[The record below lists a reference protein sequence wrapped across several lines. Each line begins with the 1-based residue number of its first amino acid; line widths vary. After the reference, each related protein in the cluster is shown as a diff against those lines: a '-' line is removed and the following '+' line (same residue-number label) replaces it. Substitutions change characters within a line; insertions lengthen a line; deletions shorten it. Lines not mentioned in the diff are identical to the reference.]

1 MRAGRRRSS
10 VHRGKSSVSSYGVQR
25 GFSTLRVRVARQ
37 VLAFVDLWPGLLWR
51 FTAHRPPPFD
61 AAELQAETVVAISL
75 RRRRLYLFERG
86 ALRQSYPVA
95 VGGWRARTPRGR
107 FRVGTRLRHPN
118 WVVPGRRER
127 YGELAGTVVAAGD
140 ARNRLGPRWIQLSGG
155 VGIHGGSGGSV
166 GRGWTG
172 GCVRMD
178 DDALIELFE
187 IVPTGTP
194 VLVD

>member
-1 MRAGRRRSS
+1 
-10 VHRGKSSVSSYGVQR
+10 VHRDKCSVSSYGVQR
-25 GFSTLRVRVARQ
+25 GFSTLRLRVARQ
-37 VLAFVDLWPGLLWR
+37 LLGLVDLWPGLLWR

-86 ALRQSYPVA
+86 ALRDSYPVA

-107 FRVGTRLRHPN
+107 FCVGSRLRHPD
-118 WVVPGRRER
+118 WVVPGRPER
-127 YGELAGTVVAAGD
+127 YGALAGTVVAAGD
-140 ARNRLGPRWIQLSGG
+140 ARNQLGPRWIQLSGSI
-155 VGIHGGSGGSV
+155 GIHGGPGGPV
-166 GRGWTG
+166 GRGYTG

-187 IVPTGTP
+187 IVPSGAP

>member
-1 MRAGRRRSS
+1 LRIARRRSS
-10 VHRGKSSVSSYGVQR
+10 VHRDKCSVSSCSVQR
-25 GFSTLRVRVARQ
+25 GCSTLRLRVARQ
-37 VLAFVDLWPGLLWR
+37 LLALVDLWPGLLWR

-86 ALRQSYPVA
+86 ALRDSYPVA

-107 FRVGTRLRHPN
+107 FRVGSRLRHPD

-127 YGELAGTVVAAGD
+127 YGALAGTVVAAGD
-140 ARNRLGPRWIQLSGG
+140 ARNQLGPRWIQLSGSI
-155 VGIHGGSGGSV
+155 GIHGGPGGSV

-187 IVPTGTP
+187 IVPSGTP